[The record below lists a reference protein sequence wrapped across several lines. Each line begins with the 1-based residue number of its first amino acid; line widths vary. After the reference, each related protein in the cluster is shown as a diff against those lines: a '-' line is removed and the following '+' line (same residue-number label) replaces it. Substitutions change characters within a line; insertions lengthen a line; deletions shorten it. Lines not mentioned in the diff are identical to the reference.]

1 MHLAQLSSSH
11 SPSLRAA
18 LPLRAIAVIVLVVC
32 GCGSDG
38 GSGFPTM
45 GMPGIP
51 SPTRVGANLVFAD
64 VSVNNVPGGRLG
76 VDTGSPIMLV
86 DATKFPGLS
95 LGTRTQVSA
104 NVTAGSLTI
113 DNV

>member
-1 MHLAQLSSSH
+1 MSLTQSSSSR

-18 LPLRAIAVIVLVVC
+18 LPLRALAVFLLVVC

-38 GSGFPTM
+38 PSGFPTM

-64 VSVNNVPGGRLG
+64 VSVNGVPGGRLG

-86 DATKFPGLS
+86 DATKFSGLM
-95 LGTRTQVSA
+95 LANKAQVTA
-104 NVTAGSLTI
+104 NVTA
-113 DNV
+113 